1 MPFTS
6 VMRFVDTNV
15 AIYALGHGTAE
26 AAKSKTAQSLL
37 QARDLAISTQVVQ
50 EFYVQATRATRR
62 DPLSHDEAVAFIEV
76 LCEFPV
82 QEITLDLV
90 RAALRTKERF
100 RISYWEAAIVEAARA
115 LGCDT
120 VLSEDLNDGQNFDGV
135 RVVNP
140 FLQPPKDP

>member
-1 MPFTS
+1 
-6 VMRFVDTNV
+6 MRFIDTNV
-15 AIYALGHGTAE
+15 LIYAIGRGAAE
-26 AAKSKTAQSLL
+26 GAKSQKAQSLL
-37 QARDLAISTQVVQ
+37 QERDLAISTQVVQ

-62 DPLSHDEAVAFIEV
+62 DPLSHDEAVDFIET

-82 QEITLDLV
+82 QETTLELV

-100 RISYWEAAIVEAARA
+100 KISYWDAAILEAARA

-140 FLQPPKDP
+140 FLQS

>member
-1 MPFTS
+1 MNGKT
-6 VMRFVDTNV
+6 FVDTNV
-15 AIYALGHGTAE
+15 LIYAIGRGASE
-26 AAKSKTAQSLL
+26 AAKSHTANSLL
-37 QARDLAISTQVVQ
+37 QERDLAISTQVLQ
-50 EFYVQATRATRR
+50 EFCVQATRTTRR
-62 DPLSHDEAVAFIEV
+62 DPLSHVEAVSFIET

-82 QEITLDLV
+82 QETTLDLV

-100 RISYWEAAIVEAARA
+100 KISYWDAAILEAARA

-140 FLQPPKDP
+140 FVEHS